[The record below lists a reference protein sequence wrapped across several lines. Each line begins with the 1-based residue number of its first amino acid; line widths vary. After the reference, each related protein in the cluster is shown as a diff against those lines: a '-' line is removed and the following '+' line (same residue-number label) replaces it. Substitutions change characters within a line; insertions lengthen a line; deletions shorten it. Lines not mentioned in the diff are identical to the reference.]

1 MAVRI
6 PLRPRQS
13 TGSLPLVGTTS
24 EKAVDTHFVHSSSR
38 QLTVRGASFLGHPQ
52 LIHRFSTGGLS
63 RNGGHSH
70 AQCMDLV
77 ADRGSD
83 LHYYRRVDGGRGH
96 LAGGRCRIGFRQRTT
111 PQPCLPY
118 LLRAPRSSTHR
129 PATAVATPSPRPLAR
144 ASRHRVV
151 GVCFRIRRCRGGRVA
166 SASFV
171 MVSTAGAPNNSA
183 ALQHPRQ
190 MVFIFASNF
199 EFSAASIST
208 TVV

>member
-1 MAVRI
+1 MTWLQTRQRNSPLLPGLVANSIRRYPARHCGQVVSDFLMAVRI

-83 LHYYRRVDGGRGH
+83 LHYYRRVDGERGH

-111 PQPCLPY
+111 PPPDLPY

-129 PATAVATPSPRPLAR
+129 PATAVATPLPKAD
-144 ASRHRVV
+144 
-151 GVCFRIRRCRGGRVA
+151 FGR
-166 SASFV
+166 FV
-171 MVSTAGAPNNSA
+171 P
-183 ALQHPRQ
+183 
-190 MVFIFASNF
+190 I
-199 EFSAASIST
+199 
-208 TVV
+208 